1 MPLPAPPGPP
11 GYDPIGM
18 LCGPYGTNIGGPCC
32 PGTPPW
38 PRPPIPLPIIK
49 FGLKLPGPRPP
60 IVFGPP
66 PGPRGVCCCCCPSCD
81 DLCCDGACCP
91 PAPFGA
97 PPPCAGVVVVVVVV
111 VVAFPD
117 RGGGGPL
124 LPLCVASFR
133 GVGTG
138 EDMSFLLGA
147 IDSQKVPLPSRRQ
160 GTFASFSAYTFGGKR
175 EKRSFEIPKNDLIFG
190 FFPRLLK
197 SLSMKPIESDSIQKS
212 SPLLPS
218 SKRPS
223 VRSVS
228 SKERYIYIYKQS
240 FPLSLSAR
248 VFLFLSLSNESS
260 LEKEKDERKKGMRSY
275 AFWVLSFRTQ

>member
-81 DLCCDGACCP
+81 DLCCGGACCP
-91 PAPFGA
+91 PALFGA
-97 PPPCAGVVVVVVVV
+97 PPPCPGVVVVVVVV
-111 VVAFPD
+111 VVAFVVAFPD

-138 EDMSFLLGA
+138 EDMTFLLGS
-147 IDSQKVPLPSRRQ
+147 IDAQKDPRRRERKGQKSTRFFSVHLRRQ
-160 GTFASFSAYTFGGKR
+160 KR
-175 EKRSFEIPKNDLIFG
+175 RSFET
-190 FFPRLLK
+190 
-197 SLSMKPIESDSIQKS
+197 
-212 SPLLPS
+212 
-218 SKRPS
+218 
-223 VRSVS
+223 
-228 SKERYIYIYKQS
+228 SKE
-240 FPLSLSAR
+240 
-248 VFLFLSLSNESS
+248 
-260 LEKEKDERKKGMRSY
+260 
-275 AFWVLSFRTQ
+275 

>member
-66 PGPRGVCCCCCPSCD
+66 PGPREVCCCCCPSCD

-97 PPPCAGVVVVVVVV
+97 PPPCAGVVVVVVVVV

-138 EDMSFLLGA
+138 EDMSFLLGS
-147 IDSQKVPLPSRRQ
+147 IDSQKAPPPLGDEGLS
-160 GTFASFSAYTFGGKR
+160 
-175 EKRSFEIPKNDLIFG
+175 LL
-190 FFPRLLK
+190 FPRVPSEAKERKGLLK
-197 SLSMKPIESDSIQKS
+197 FQ
-212 SPLLPS
+212 
-218 SKRPS
+218 
-223 VRSVS
+223 
-228 SKERYIYIYKQS
+228 
-240 FPLSLSAR
+240 
-248 VFLFLSLSNESS
+248 
-260 LEKEKDERKKGMRSY
+260 
-275 AFWVLSFRTQ
+275 RTT

>member
-147 IDSQKVPLPSRRQ
+147 IDSQKAPPPRRQ

-228 SKERYIYIYKQS
+228 SKERYIYI
-240 FPLSLSAR
+240 
-248 VFLFLSLSNESS
+248 
-260 LEKEKDERKKGMRSY
+260 
-275 AFWVLSFRTQ
+275 